1 MFLLV
6 SVRHVAWRLH
16 TNLYKFRENIS
27 TDISYT
33 VKRAF
38 LKEQSARAK
47 HETDLDD
54 FLSCIIL
61 NS

>member
-1 MFLLV
+1 MIRKTKEI
-6 SVRHVAWRLH
+6 SD
-16 TNLYKFRENIS
+16 FRILW
-27 TDISYT
+27 
-33 VKRAF
+33 KRAF
-38 LKEQSARAK
+38 RKEQSARAK